1 MTYTRTKK
9 AADAE
14 APNPGEAVYG
24 GEVAGEAGE
33 PLTSGGVKPGG
44 REWECG

>member
-1 MTYTRTKK
+1 MTIYIRTEK
-9 AADAE
+9 AVDAE

-33 PLTSGGVKPGG
+33 PLPSGGVKPGG
-44 REWECG
+44 RQ

>member
-9 AADAE
+9 AVDAE

-33 PLTSGGVKPGG
+33 SLASGGVKPGG
-44 REWECG
+44 KQ

>member
-9 AADAE
+9 AVDAE

-24 GEVAGEAGE
+24 GEVAAEAGE
-33 PLTSGGVKPGG
+33 PLASGGVKPGG
-44 REWECG
+44 RQ